1 VPVAVDQL
9 TTELALTGIPWDK
22 ARWDRF
28 VRDLTPAEQ
37 RLEVQMLVD
46 SAEPPPPNAWAAALK
61 VLLAVL
67 GTAGAIGADLSGI
80 GAGIAAIQ
88 TIAKI

>member
-1 VPVAVDQL
+1 VSIDVDRL

-28 VRDLTPAEQ
+28 VRALTPAEQ
-37 RLEVQMLVD
+37 ELEVQMLVD
-46 SAEPPPPNAWAAALK
+46 SAEPPPADAWAAALK

-67 GTAGAIGADLSGI
+67 GTAGTIGADLAGI
-80 GAGIAAIQ
+80 GAGVAAIQ
-88 TIAKI
+88 AIAKL